1 MLFIAI
7 STNYVFDTM
16 SRIALVTHSPLTST
30 SVSTGSPLSSP
41 TATLTTGPEMHA
53 LHIASYHR
61 AMMQKAAESIDLVAS
76 SRRDISAVTMLAG
89 PGGMARLKTMIQR
102 FRRELLEMAVAEQH
116 ATQVVQINFQ
126 IFPLSVAPDQE
137 PKA

>member
-76 SRRDISAVTMLAG
+76 SRRDISAVTMSFDCVSGRSLV
-89 PGGMARLKTMIQR
+89 
-102 FRRELLEMAVAEQH
+102 LEYLDACRNNSCFDCVDSC
-116 ATQVVQINFQ
+116 V
-126 IFPLSVAPDQE
+126 
-137 PKA
+137 